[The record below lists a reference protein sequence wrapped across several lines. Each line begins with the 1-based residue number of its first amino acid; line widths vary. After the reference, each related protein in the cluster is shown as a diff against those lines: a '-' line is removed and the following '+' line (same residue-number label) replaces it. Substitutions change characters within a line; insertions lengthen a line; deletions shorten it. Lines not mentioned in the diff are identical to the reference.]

1 MRLLAAVA
9 LLLTSC
15 VQAARP
21 NTSASTVRKLPSDF
35 TPPQVF
41 KNLNL
46 LKSINLEKGY
56 VRETIN
62 IAIEN
67 VDKKPQSEYFLAF
80 PNEVIDRVGGLEA
93 WEKNAELRGKFP
105 IEAVQRLP
113 ER

>member
-1 MRLLAAVA
+1 MRLFAAVA

-15 VQAARP
+15 AQATSP
-21 NTSASTVRKLPSDF
+21 NTSASAARNVPSNF
-35 TPPQVF
+35 SPPQVF

-46 LKSINLEKGY
+46 LKNINLERGY

-67 VDKKPQSEYFLAF
+67 VDKTPQTEYYLAF
-80 PNEVIDRVGGLEA
+80 PNEVIDKVGGLEA

-113 ER
+113 QR